1 MKRSLMTMVVLATV
15 VLTASLMASAQ
26 DGTITVQD
34 SSGLPSKT
42 WKRGLAIAPVPLNL
56 EGKSKQLVG
65 EGSYI
70 VNTSCIDCHT
80 SPVYVA
86 GGDPFRGQPEKIN
99 TAAYLAGGATFGPFK
114 SANITPDQ
122 KGLPAGLTFDQFV
135 EVMRTGRDFKGRHP
149 QFGPVL
155 QVMPWPVLRKL
166 TDNDLEAIY
175 EYLRAIPHV
184 ESAQ

>member
-1 MKRSLMTMVVLATV
+1 MKRSFKTIAALAIV
-15 VLTASLMASAQ
+15 ILAASLMVSAQ
-26 DGTITVQD
+26 DGTVTIQD
-34 SSGLPSKT
+34 STGLPSKT

-56 EGKSKQLVG
+56 AGKSKQTVG

-70 VNTSCIDCHT
+70 VNTSCVDCHT
-80 SPVYVA
+80 SPVYLA

-99 TAAYLAGGATFGPFK
+99 TAGYMAGGATFGPFK
-114 SANITPDQ
+114 SANLTPD
-122 KGLPAGLTFDQFV
+122 KNGLPAGLTLDQFV
-135 EVMRTGRDFKGRHP
+135 EVMRTGRDFKNRHP

-175 EYLRAIPHV
+175 EYLRAIPSV

>member
-1 MKRSLMTMVVLATV
+1 MVVLATV